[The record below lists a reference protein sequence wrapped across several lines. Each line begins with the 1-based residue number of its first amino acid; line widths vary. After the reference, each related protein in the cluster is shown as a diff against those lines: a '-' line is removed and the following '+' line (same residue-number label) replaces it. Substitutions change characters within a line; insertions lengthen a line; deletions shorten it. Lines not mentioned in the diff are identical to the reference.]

1 MENKQDVEK
10 LHTGLAA
17 EFLLIS
23 PFDCG
28 LTAAAPYKLA
38 QSEDAQKA
46 SVRFMVFCP
55 TINIPRVG
63 PRN

>member
-23 PFDCG
+23 PFDS
-28 LTAAAPYKLA
+28 LVSLWLL
-38 QSEDAQKA
+38 
-46 SVRFMVFCP
+46 R
-55 TINIPRVG
+55 IN
-63 PRN
+63 